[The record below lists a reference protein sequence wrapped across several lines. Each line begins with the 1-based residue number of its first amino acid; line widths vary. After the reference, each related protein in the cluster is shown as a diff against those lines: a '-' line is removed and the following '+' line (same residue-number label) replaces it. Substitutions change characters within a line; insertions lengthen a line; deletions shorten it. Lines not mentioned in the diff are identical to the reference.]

1 MSIGKNIKALREKQG
16 LSQVELAKKIGVTD
30 KAVSSWETGAKTPRM
45 GNIQKMADVFGV
57 EKSEII
63 GNKVTPMV
71 IKLRHHSL
79 SDEAIEEILLK
90 TLSKYENTLSP
101 STEDTMITK
110 TTDEEALLKAYRS
123 LNRKGQKLALDYLER
138 LTEVYKN
145 PE

>member
-1 MSIGKNIKALREKQG
+1 
-16 LSQVELAKKIGVTD
+16 
-30 KAVSSWETGAKTPRM
+30 
-45 GNIQKMADVFGV
+45 
-57 EKSEII
+57 
-63 GNKVTPMV
+63 MV